1 MGAGS
6 ENRLLIV
13 FHWAKELIAGAEQN
27 ASPLLSTESI
37 DRIERL
43 HERLAETKLEK
54 LSLF

>member
-1 MGAGS
+1 MAAGS
-6 ENRLLIV
+6 DKRLLIV
-13 FHWAKELIAGAEQN
+13 FHRAKELVAGAEQN

-43 HERLAETKLEK
+43 RERLAEAKLEK

>member
-13 FHWAKELIAGAEQN
+13 FHRAKELVAGAEQN

-37 DRIERL
+37 DRMERL
-43 HERLAETKLEK
+43 HERLAEAKLEK